1 MTSVAAPPE
10 EPRAAP
16 TPPPEPGLPPVDR
29 PCATCG
35 AGMAAEQEWCLVC
48 GNATPPRGQRAGGW
62 RAPLLVLGTVLF
74 LAGTASAVAYVEV
87 SDDARQSGAELIA
100 SNPNPP
106 PASAA
111 PIPPPPAT
119 TPPPEATRTPRS
131 SPAPRRR
138 RARPARRTPATP
150 APATPSP
157 TAQKPATP
165 EPKERERERER
176 STDRNRQ
183 GGFTVLASA
192 RASDYDPYG
201 DKVENSNETSLARDG
216 DTSTSWTTADY
227 PGGLGKPGIGIYL
240 EARDPVALKALGVV
254 TRTPGFDAE
263 VYGAE
268 EGPPDTVPA
277 TGWSLLGRATGLKR
291 SQRIGLATG
300 DRRMRFYL
308 LWVTRLPDDWS
319 RVSVAELR
327 LLR

>member
-1 MTSVAAPPE
+1 MTSVAEPPV

-16 TPPPEPGLPPVDR
+16 TPEPEPGPPTVDR
-29 PCATCG
+29 ACTTCG

-87 SDDARQSGAELIA
+87 SDDARQSGEQLVA
-100 SNPNPP
+100 SNPTPP
-106 PASAA
+106 PAA
-111 PIPPPPAT
+111 
-119 TPPPEATRTPRS
+119 TPPPTPPAATPPAATREPSTPS
-131 SPAPRRR
+131 RRR
-138 RARPARRTPATP
+138 RSRPARRRPSAP
-150 APATPSP
+150 APASPSP
-157 TAQKPATP
+157 AAQTPAAP
-165 EPKERERERER
+165 AQPKKEREKKP
-176 STDRNRQ
+176 STDRGSKQ
-183 GGFTVLASA
+183 GGFTVLSSA

-201 DKVENSNETSLARDG
+201 DKVENPNEASLARDG

-227 PGGLGKPGIGIYL
+227 PTGLGKAGIGIYL

-268 EGPPDTVPA
+268 DGPPDTVPA

-300 DRRMRFYL
+300 GRRMRFFL

-319 RVSVAELR
+319 RVSIAELR